1 MQRWYDAG
9 YPHGCQQI
17 PAQGSEH
24 VPDMSYGPM
33 NKRVKGAAPSV
44 GPDYMGGMCQYVNG
58 HAALRASYVAV
69 AHQGYAAAV
78 GLHTDYPVYHICVRC
93 NLRQHDHTY
102 AQTFR
107 FLHYDAVPAAYDERE
122 HAAALDG
129 ESHAHSVGY
138 QAHGLLY
145 DLLSL

>member
-58 HAALRASYVAV
+58 QWIVTVS
-69 AHQGYAAAV
+69 
-78 GLHTDYPVYHICVRC
+78 
-93 NLRQHDHTY
+93 TY
-102 AQTFR
+102 N
-107 FLHYDAVPAAYDERE
+107 
-122 HAAALDG
+122 
-129 ESHAHSVGY
+129 
-138 QAHGLLY
+138 HGGHNTGTWTY
-145 DLLSL
+145 TY